1 MAKINI
7 IGSGGW
13 GTANAI
19 LLAENGHEVLLW
31 SYKEEESANLEK
43 YRENKPFLP
52 GITIPEGVT
61 FTSDLSVCGK
71 ADLVIIAVPSH
82 AVRSTCRNLSPYVE
96 DGQLILNISKG
107 FDEETKERLSQVISA
122 EIPGC
127 RVASMSGPSHAEEVA
142 LGMPTTNVVAC
153 PDEGC
158 AEYIQDL
165 YMSPAFRVYVTDDI
179 IGLELGGSLKNIIAL
194 AAGICDGAG
203 FGDNTKAAL
212 MTRGLV
218 EITRLGVKLGAKPE
232 TFSGLTGVGDLIVTC
247 TSMHSRNRR
256 AGILIGKG
264 MTADE
269 AQQEVKMTVE
279 GVKACYCAY
288 DLAKKHNV
296 EMPIVEAIYKV
307 LCGEITAKDATELLM
322 GRARKNE
329 REEEWLK
336 FRKNYQ

>member
-19 LLAENGHEVLLW
+19 LLANKGHEVLLW
-31 SYKEEESANLEK
+31 SYLEEESENLAK
-43 YRENKPFLP
+43 HRENKAFLP
-52 GITIPEGVT
+52 GITIPENVK
-61 FTSDLSVCGK
+61 FTSDISLCGK
-71 ADLVIIAVPSH
+71 ADLIVIAVPSH
-82 AVRSTCRNLSPYVE
+82 GVKSTCQKLAPYVS

-107 FDEETKERLSQVISA
+107 FDEETLERLSQVISSA
-122 EIPGC
+122 IPC
-127 RVASMSGPSHAEEVA
+127 AKVASMSGPSHAEEVA

-153 PDEGC
+153 KDGAL

-165 YMSPAFRVYVTDDI
+165 YMSQKFRVYITEDI
-179 IGLELGGSLKNIIAL
+179 VGLELGGSLKNIIAL
-194 AAGICDGAG
+194 AAGICDGLG
-203 FGDNTKAAL
+203 YGDNTKAAL

-264 MTADE
+264 KTADE
-269 AQQEVKMTVE
+269 AREEVGMTVE
-279 GVKACYCAY
+279 GIKACYSAY
-288 DLAKKHNV
+288 ELSRKHGV

-307 LCGEITAKDATELLM
+307 LNGEIEPDEATELLM
-322 GRARKNE
+322 GRAKKHETE
-329 REEEWLK
+329 REWLM
-336 FRKNYQ
+336 

>member
-19 LLAENGHEVLLW
+19 LLAKGGHDVLLW
-31 SYKEEESANLEK
+31 SYFEEESKNLEK

-52 GITIPEGVT
+52 GVEIPENVR
-61 FTSDLSVCGK
+61 FTSDISLCAD
-71 ADLVIIAVPSH
+71 ADLIVMASPSH
-82 AVRSTCRNLSPYVE
+82 AIRASARTLSPYVK

-107 FDEETKERLSQVISA
+107 FDEKENKRLSEVICE
-122 EIPGC
+122 EIPVAV
-127 RVASMSGPSHAEEVA
+127 VASMSGPSHAEEVA

-153 PDEGC
+153 PDMKK

-165 YMSPAFRVYVTDDI
+165 YMSPMFRVYTSDDLV
-179 IGLELGGSLKNIIAL
+179 GLELGGSLKNIIAL
-194 AAGICDGAG
+194 AAGICDGLG
-203 FGDNTKAAL
+203 YGDNTKAAL

-218 EITRLGVKLGAKPE
+218 EITRLGVKMGAKPE

-264 MTADE
+264 MTASE
-269 AQQEVKMTVE
+269 AEEEVKMTVE
-279 GVKACYCAY
+279 GIRACYSAY
-288 DLAKKHNV
+288 ELSKKYNV
-296 EMPIVEAIYKV
+296 EMPIVSVIYKV
-307 LCGEITAKDATELLM
+307 LKGEINAEDATELLM
-322 GRARKNE
+322 GRSRKNE
-329 REEEWLK
+329 TERQWLK
-336 FRKNYQ
+336 

>member
-1 MAKINI
+1 MANINI

-19 LLAENGHEVLLW
+19 LLASNGHRVLLW
-31 SYKEEESANLEK
+31 SYMQEESDNLAK

-52 GITIPEGVT
+52 GVSIPEGVRYT
-61 FTSDLSVCGK
+61 ADISKCGE
-71 ADLVIIAVPSH
+71 ADLIVIAVPSH
-82 AVRSTCRNLSPYVE
+82 AVKATCKSLAPYVKE
-96 DGQLILNISKG
+96 GQLILNISKG
-107 FDEETKERLSQVISA
+107 FDEESLMRLSEVISQ
-122 EIPGC
+122 EIPNAV
-127 RVASMSGPSHAEEVA
+127 VASMSGPSHAEEA
-142 LGMPTTNVVAC
+142 AIGMPTTNVVAC
-153 PDEGC
+153 PVPEC

-165 YMSPAFRVYVTDDI
+165 YMSPRFRVYITDDI
-179 IGLELGGSLKNIIAL
+179 VGLELGGSLKNIIAL

-203 FGDNTKAAL
+203 YGDNTKAAL

-218 EITRLGVKLGAKPE
+218 EITRLGVKMGARPE

-269 AQQEVKMTVE
+269 AQKEVKMTVE
-279 GVKACYCAY
+279 GVRACCSAY
-288 DLAKKHNV
+288 ELAKKYNV

-307 LCGEITAKDATELLM
+307 LKGDIKANEATELLM
-322 GRARKNE
+322 GRARKKETE
-329 REEEWLK
+329 REWLM
-336 FRKNYQ
+336 

>member
-19 LLAENGHEVLLW
+19 LLAQNGHDVLLW
-31 SYKEEESANLEK
+31 SYMEDESENLKK
-43 YRENKPFLP
+43 YRENKPYLP
-52 GITIPEGVT
+52 GINIPEKVSY
-61 FTSDLSVCGK
+61 TSDISQCGE
-71 ADLVIIAVPSH
+71 ADLIVIAVPSH
-82 AVRSTCRNLSPYVE
+82 AVRVTCKSLSPYVE
-96 DGQLILNISKG
+96 QGQLILNISKG
-107 FDEETKERLSQVISA
+107 FDEETKERLSRVILS
-122 EIPGC
+122 EIPQAT
-127 RVASMSGPSHAEEVA
+127 VASMSGPSHAEEVA

-153 PDEGC
+153 PNEGC

-165 YMSPAFRVYVTDDI
+165 YMSPRFRVYITDDI
-179 IGLELGGSLKNIIAL
+179 VGLELGGSLKNIIAL
-194 AAGICDGAG
+194 AAGICDGLG
-203 FGDNTKAAL
+203 YGDNTKAAL

-218 EITRLGVKLGAKPE
+218 EITRLGVKMGAKPE

-264 MTADE
+264 MSADE
-269 AQQEVKMTVE
+269 AQKEVKMTVE
-279 GVKACYCAY
+279 GIRACKSAY
-288 DLAKKHNV
+288 ELSKELNV

-307 LCGEITAKDATELLM
+307 LSGEINAKDATELLM
-322 GRARKNE
+322 GRARKHE

-336 FRKNYQ
+336 SHRNYQ

>member
-1 MAKINI
+1 MAKISI

-19 LLAENGHEVLLW
+19 LLANSGHDVLLW
-31 SYKEEESANLEK
+31 SYLKEESDNLEK

-52 GITIPEGVT
+52 GVQIPPNVK
-61 FTSDLSVCGK
+61 FTSDISQCAK
-71 ADLVIIAVPSH
+71 AELIVVASPSH
-82 AVRSTCRNLSPYVE
+82 AVRAVAKSLSSHVE
-96 DGQLILNISKG
+96 NGQLILNISKG
-107 FDEETKERLSQVISA
+107 FDENGHQRLSEVISA
-122 EIPGC
+122 EIPGAV
-127 RVASMSGPSHAEEVA
+127 VASMSGPSHAEEVA

-153 PDEGC
+153 NDIKT

-165 YMSPAFRVYVTDDI
+165 YMTPRFRVYTSDDI
-179 IGLELGGSLKNIIAL
+179 IGLEIGGALKNIIAL
-194 AAGICDGAG
+194 AAGICDGVG

-218 EITRLGVKLGAKPE
+218 EITRLGVRLGAKAE

-269 AQQEVKMTVE
+269 AEKEIKMTVE
-279 GVKACYCAY
+279 GIRACYSAY
-288 DLAKKHNV
+288 ELSKKHDV
-296 EMPIVEAIYKV
+296 EMPIVSAIYKV
-307 LCGEITAKDATELLM
+307 LKGDITAMEATELLM
-322 GRARKNE
+322 GRTRKNE
-329 REEEWLK
+329 TEKQWLE
-336 FRKNYQ
+336 